1 MWDYLNAAGI
11 RQENNYYKQ
20 GEMKKKL
27 FAVPLALGMALGM
40 AGCGNEAETT
50 TTTEKTTVA
59 PFYTTEWPK
68 TYTTKVYD
76 IDGELIGD
84 KTVDLKECPTVN
96 DALNKYFDVKK
107 NGTFITSINNSVVDS
122 NWYLNILENG

>member
-27 FAVPLALGMALGM
+27 FAIPLALGMALGM
-40 AGCGNEAETT
+40 AGCGSSSETTTKVETT
-50 TTTEKTTVA
+50 TTETTTIA
-59 PFYTTEWPK
+59 PTTTSTPK
-68 TYTTKVYD
+68 TYTIKVYD

-96 DALNKYFDVKK
+96 DALDKYFDVKK
-107 NGTFITSINNSVVDS
+107 LIIYEIYFSLHIHHK
-122 NWYLNILENG
+122 